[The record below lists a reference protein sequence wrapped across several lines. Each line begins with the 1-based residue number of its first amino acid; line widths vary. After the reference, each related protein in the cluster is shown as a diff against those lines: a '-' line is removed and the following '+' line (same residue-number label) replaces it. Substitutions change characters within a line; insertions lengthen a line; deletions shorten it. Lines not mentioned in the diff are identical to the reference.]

1 VAEGS
6 RTLAQSF
13 TQARSFSLVV
23 VADTVLSSHVSGY
36 DELIDSSIVMEILVA
51 DVEADYTRNLGR
63 NLVIGLISAYAGTV
77 GMVYA
82 ALRELDVSAAI
93 AIVPSLF
100 AGPYV
105 GIMLTLVGANKA
117 ESEPVSSVQAATPG
131 PSS

>member
-1 VAEGS
+1 MAE
-6 RTLAQSF
+6 
-13 TQARSFSLVV
+13 
-23 VADTVLSSHVSGY
+23 
-36 DELIDSSIVMEILVA
+36 
-51 DVEADYTRNLGR
+51 VEADYTRNLGR

-82 ALRELDVSAAI
+82 ALRELDISAAI

-117 ESEPVSSVQAATPG
+117 QSEPVSSVQVAAPR
-131 PSS
+131 SSS